1 MTTSNTFNVL
11 IYGNK
16 AWNKYFENYLTGPKH
31 YKLNFSCS
39 LHHNISIHSLIV
51 YKKQQSSIKKFDMP
65 KTRNQ
70 VVDEYFNDH
79 DWQLEDDV
87 TLMNF
92 LRLHFYF
99 ISALQISIS
108 TYIRAILSFKP
119 VISDFDLSNIFS
131 SNQKKYPH
139 VLTYVNN
146 KMYWLKFEYTSHLN
160 KSWNPEY
167 DNEQHMIQYDQHRMC
182 NEPYQ

>member
-1 MTTSNTFNVL
+1 M
-11 IYGNK
+11 
-16 AWNKYFENYLTGPKH
+16 
-31 YKLNFSCS
+31 
-39 LHHNISIHSLIV
+39 HSFIV
-51 YKKQQSSIKKFDMP
+51 YKKQQSSTKKFDMP

-70 VVDEYFNDH
+70 VVDEYFNDD

-139 VLTYVNN
+139 VLTYINN

-160 KSWNPEY
+160 KS
-167 DNEQHMIQYDQHRMC
+167 
-182 NEPYQ
+182 